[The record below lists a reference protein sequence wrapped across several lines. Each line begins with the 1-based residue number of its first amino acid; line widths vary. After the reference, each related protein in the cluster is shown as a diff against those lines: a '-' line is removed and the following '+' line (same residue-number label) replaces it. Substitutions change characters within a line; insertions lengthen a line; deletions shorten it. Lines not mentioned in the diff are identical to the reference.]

1 MKKSQRQKRMNPW
14 ILSILMSSW
23 AWMLDASPATA
34 GLAQL
39 LGRMDSPVGRLVMR
53 SPQIQQLTDFLLLR
67 AGETELATAL
77 RTSRFE
83 ELLLSESHSQ
93 LAEVLEQRLARIE
106 ERLRLSLRQDPSHDA
121 AILLRELCEHE
132 LAFVIRDGSL
142 GLPQPQIPVEVALR
156 EAQYTGAARAL
167 ERAGQATDRTHLVT
181 ADLAGRPLGPGA
193 DLSHHDLR
201 FSRMGHAHATHAQME
216 GARLDFSDLRDVDF
230 RFSDLHGAQLV
241 GANLTGAKL
250 QGVNFDGAD
259 LRLAI
264 LSRTNLVG
272 ANFSGADLRGADLSN
287 AFLAA
292 YFQGGGRI
300 DVIFRGAIID
310 ATTVLPEGI
319 TPRRAVEV
327 LGMRMIRSP

>member
-1 MKKSQRQKRMNPW
+1 MKKSQRLKRSNSW
-14 ILSILMSSW
+14 IRSLLLGTC
-23 AWMLDASPATA
+23 AWIFATAPANA

-53 SPQIQQLTDFLLLR
+53 SPQVQQLTDYVLLQ
-67 AGETELATAL
+67 AGEAELAATL

-83 ELLLSESHSQ
+83 ELLLSESHSR
-93 LAEVLEQRLARIE
+93 LAEVLEQRLERIE
-106 ERLRLSLRQDPSHDA
+106 ERLRLSLRHDPSHDA

-132 LAFVIRDGSL
+132 LAFVIREGSL
-142 GLPQPQIPVEVALR
+142 GLPGPQIPAEVALR

-167 ERAGQATDRTHLVT
+167 ERAGQAADRTHLVT
-181 ADLAGRPLGPGA
+181 ADLAGRPLSPGV

-264 LSRTNLVG
+264 LSRANLVG

-319 TPRRAVEV
+319 SPRYAVDV
-327 LGMRMIRSP
+327 LKMRMIRSP